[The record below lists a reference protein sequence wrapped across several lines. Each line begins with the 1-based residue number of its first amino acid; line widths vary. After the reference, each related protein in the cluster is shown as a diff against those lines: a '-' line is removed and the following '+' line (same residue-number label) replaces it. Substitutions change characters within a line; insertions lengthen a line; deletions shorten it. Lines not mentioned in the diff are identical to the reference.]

1 MKKII
6 FLILTIISAMLLS
19 CKEKSIKKQTDQ
31 VTINEKKVEEK
42 NNTTDLK
49 KERNKSHIITE
60 SSFLGLKIGDSINL
74 KSKNIKKETQ
84 ENGEGFFPG
93 YVLLDDN
100 GKRVAFIFPKYKTDN
115 IIGIIEIS
123 SPNYKTKEGI
133 SIGSTY
139 EDLKK
144 HYPNLETHGSE
155 IESRTNSRLGGLSF
169 LLDTYFGT
177 YEIDE
182 SKIKPSTKIKRIS
195 ILGTKN

>member
-1 MKKII
+1 MKKIF
-6 FLILTIISAMLLS
+6 FLILTIISVIFFS

-31 VTINEKKVEEK
+31 GTINETEVEEK
-42 NNTTDLK
+42 NN
-49 KERNKSHIITE
+49 KSLIITE
-60 SSFLGLKIGDSINL
+60 NSFLGLKIGDSINL

-100 GKRVAFIFPKYKTDN
+100 GKKIAFIFPKHKTDN
-115 IIGIIEIS
+115 IIGRIEIS
-123 SPNYKTKEGI
+123 APNYKTKEGI

-144 HYPNLETHGSE
+144 YYPNLETHGSE
-155 IESRTNSRLGGLSF
+155 IESRTNSRVGGLSF

-195 ILGTKN
+195 IRGTKN